1 MVVDAVPFIGT
12 IFAPG
17 ATAEMMKPQA
27 EAMAAAMR
35 AQYGKP
41 KPAGPVADPGAA
53 SMAGTMSKTP
63 AGRTAIAGWMSES
76 DPRVKS
82 EEHTSEL
89 QSLMRN
95 SYAVFCLKKT
105 KKDKTLI

>member
-1 MVVDAVPFIGT
+1 
-12 IFAPG
+12 
-17 ATAEMMKPQA
+17 MMKPQA

-63 AGRTAIAGWMSES
+63 AGRTAIAGWMREA
-76 DPRVKS
+76 DPRVSAQLFYDDMTTDLRRGLGGSGERRGGKEGVS
-82 EEHTSEL
+82 TCRCRWSPY
-89 QSLMRN
+89 R
-95 SYAVFCLKKT
+95 
-105 KKDKTLI
+105 